1 MAIAIVRNDNLTD
14 VWKDALRAEAPDIPV
29 YGYGE
34 AFKESEIK
42 MAAVWKHPPGSLK
55 AYPNL
60 MGIQGLGAGVDFIFD
75 DTEIREDLPIMRVVD
90 PYLASDMAEFVL
102 AVAAGMLKGLQHY
115 KYNESLPQ
123 WKPKTY
129 QRFKEVTVG
138 IMGLGKLGLAVAQSL
153 ESAGFTVVGWTRNS
167 LPEVHFPVFRG
178 NADRTRFL
186 NRSEVLVCLLPLTP
200 ETRGI
205 LNRDVFKTL
214 PTGARLINVARGPLL
229 EDTDLLYALDQ
240 GMLSEACLDV
250 FHSEPLAQDHPFW
263 NHPAVHITPH
273 IASVSDP
280 KSVAPQ
286 IISNYRQL
294 IKGVVP
300 ENIVSRSAG
309 Y

>member
-1 MAIAIVRNDNLTD
+1 MAIAVVRNDNMTD
-14 VWKDALRAEAPDIPV
+14 VWKDALRAQAPDVPV
-29 YGYGE
+29 YGPGE
-34 AFKESEIK
+34 DFRESDIK

-55 AYPNL
+55 TYPNL
-60 MGIQGLGAGVDFIFD
+60 LGIQGLGAGVDFIFE

-102 AVAAGMLKGLQHY
+102 AVATGMLKRLQYY
-115 KYNESLPQ
+115 KYNESLSL

-138 IMGLGKLGLAVAQSL
+138 IMGLGKLGLAVAHSL
-153 ESAGFTVVGWTRNS
+153 ESAGFSVVGWTRNS
-167 LPEVHFPVFRG
+167 LPKVRFEVFRG
-178 NADRTRFL
+178 SAERTRFL
-186 NRSEVLVCLLPLTP
+186 KRSEILVCLLPLTP
-200 ETRGI
+200 GTRGI

-214 PTGARLINVARGPLL
+214 PKGARLINVARGPLL
-229 EDTDLLYALDQ
+229 EDGDLLYALDQ

-250 FHSEPLAQDHPFW
+250 FHTEPLPQDHPFW
-263 NHPAVHITPH
+263 KHPAVHITPH

-286 IISNYRQL
+286 IISNYRKL
-294 IKGVVP
+294 IKGAVP